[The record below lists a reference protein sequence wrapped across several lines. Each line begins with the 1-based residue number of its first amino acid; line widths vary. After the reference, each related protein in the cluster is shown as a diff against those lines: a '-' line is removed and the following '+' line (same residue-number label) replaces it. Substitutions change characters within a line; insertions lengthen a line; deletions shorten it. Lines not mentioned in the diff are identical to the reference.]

1 MELTDASE
9 VEHTVAQGT
18 ALMLPEVGDLH
29 LWGMVS
35 PKPAQL
41 PPQRWQWGHPGTCL
55 EAGEALRM
63 ARGPRLTG
71 SQFGFRAAF
80 PTRGWEASLDPR
92 AGLRSRVGP
101 VGQA

>member
-1 MELTDASE
+1 M
-9 VEHTVAQGT
+9 
-18 ALMLPEVGDLH
+18 
-29 LWGMVS
+29 
-35 PKPAQL
+35 
-41 PPQRWQWGHPGTCL
+41 
-55 EAGEALRM
+55 AG
-63 ARGPRLTG
+63 GPRLTG